1 MKQEQARKKARTGA
15 WGWLLVAMAFSGC
28 AWFTADKHTYAGSAG
43 ATLNGATLGMQV
55 RPEGD
60 AGPGYMVSAMVVAAG
75 SATLDGPFSWR
86 IEATGQAGK
95 HQRLIVHRIHTR
107 TAVTKHAEWYP
118 AKELGGSVEF
128 RPRKESPGTA
138 VARYRIPGLL
148 KVKPSVDG
156 ALTVTADVSVQAD
169 GRWERGMVKFR
180 LDPNRK
186 RQTESL
192 FLPAELIKGIG
203 SDPRDWDDP
212 LWD

>member
-1 MKQEQARKKARTGA
+1 MRAVLSEEYLTAIAAVLGGRGPGREIVARKQQ
-15 WGWLLVAMAFSGC
+15 F
-28 AWFTADKHTYAGSAG
+28 HT
-43 ATLNGATLGMQV
+43 
-55 RPEGD
+55 RC
-60 AGPGYMVSAMVVAAG
+60 
-75 SATLDGPFSWR
+75 SWR